1 MQRQGLSFVDVD
13 DLTEDTD
20 DVTATFERDCAQF
33 RFDSLT
39 LGVQE
44 HAAVVRSF
52 RWAEQIAHE
61 DLVPSTSFFR
71 RKHRGQVPTANIA
84 DNALRG
90 AVDPADD
97 PGSVDH
103 VRRDAGTL
111 MRPFQISVECC
122 VQSGDGRK
130 CARSALQTSNRRDR
144 TTADDDARIHAG
156 SALYPS
162 ASQTARR
169 AV

>member
-1 MQRQGLSFVDVD
+1 MRRERSGILHMLDVA
-13 DLTEDTD
+13 EDAD
-20 DVTATFERDCAQF
+20 DVTAAFERDRAQL
-33 RFDSLT
+33 RLDPLT
-39 LGVQE
+39 LGIQE
-44 HAAVVRSF
+44 HATVVRSF
-52 RWAEQIAHE
+52 RRAEQIAHE

-111 MRPFQISVECC
+111 KRPFQISVERC